1 MKFKEGSSVEV
12 LRKDKDPY
20 GSWYSGTTIGLDG
33 DHHVIRYKFLVD
45 HRGDFVVERV
55 PKKKI
60 RPQPPLDQKRKK
72 QRWFAGD
79 VAEVFDS
86 QCWRVAKVAKVLR
99 NKRLVVKF
107 FGSIQL
113 KEFHVSNLRIRQV
126 WRENKWSDF
135 VKIQTHKQEVN
146 SSRQESS
153 GFGLGCRAPLE
164 AICERTTNP
173 GAEGCNKPLIM
184 RHSLC
189 RQVGNSTS
197 LQVVDNNVKAD
208 KETTNDSM
216 QDSNECSVASCS
228 LNETAEWTT
237 GVSHRIDEN
246 VSHGS
251 DAESAFPT
259 VSSKRNKVSS
269 PGHKLEVD
277 IHNLELQAYK
287 STVQALYASG
297 PLSWE
302 QESLLTN
309 LRLSLHISNDEHL
322 HQLRHLL
329 SAQVL

>member
-1 MKFKEGSSVEV
+1 MS
-12 LRKDKDPY
+12 
-20 GSWYSGTTIGLDG
+20 
-33 DHHVIRYKFLVD
+33 
-45 HRGDFVVERV
+45 
-55 PKKKI
+55 
-60 RPQPPLDQKRKK
+60 DQMCT
-72 QRWFAGD
+72 Q
-79 VAEVFDS
+79 
-86 QCWRVAKVAKVLR
+86 
-99 NKRLVVKF
+99 
-107 FGSIQL
+107 
-113 KEFHVSNLRIRQV
+113 
-126 WRENKWSDF
+126 
-135 VKIQTHKQEVN
+135 IQTHKQEVN